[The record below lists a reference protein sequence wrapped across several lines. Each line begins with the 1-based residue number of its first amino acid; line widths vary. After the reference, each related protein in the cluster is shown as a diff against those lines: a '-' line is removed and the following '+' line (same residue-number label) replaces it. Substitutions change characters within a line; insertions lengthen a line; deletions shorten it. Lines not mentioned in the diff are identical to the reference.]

1 MLVAAAAM
9 TFASC
14 QREEMNAPKETFSTT
29 LTLNTEVEATK
40 TYLGADNTVL
50 WGENESVVLYLQ
62 DGEVKDG
69 LPVPKFISSTPT
81 SDFNGEASAE
91 FSFTIDK
98 VTEASEYALGGIYP
112 ASASQGID
120 NKNAAAYKVSLP
132 ATQNQVDGKYDSSAY
147 IMVLKPEVVTELPTE
162 YTASFRRAVA
172 LNKITLIGVKEDI
185 SSVEITVPEKK
196 YLAGRRYMNLTTG
209 ESGEIYDSGSQTNV
223 VKVNG
228 DFKAGSFDV
237 WFCSWGVELV
247 EGDALTV
254 KMTSANN
261 TYTRTITTRAEGIK
275 FVEGDLNTLTINM
288 ASAEVEAISTIA
300 GDYLIASKTSSGW
313 FLMTPSNSN
322 SYYEAT
328 DNVSSSTTVSCAD
341 FYNVADVE
349 NYVWRVAKYD
359 NGYSI
364 QSVNTNKY
372 VTYSGSDNKAYANAE
387 LDAAAKMDIQ
397 LNGQTDVI
405 ESMNVAGRKLKYN
418 ASNPRFAFYET
429 TQTDVYLIPW
439 IPDTTPRINVTDKE
453 LSVVASATT
462 VDIPYTLKNITG
474 NITAKVA
481 DGATMT
487 RVSASV
493 QGEKVVVTFDANNA
507 SEAKTATIVLSY
519 EGAQDVNVVITQ
531 EAAGA
536 TKQYYVKVTS
546 APTDWSGT
554 YLIVAGTS
562 VATAID
568 GSWLKYATATID
580 DNKIEATATTN
591 AYAVTIQKVASQLY
605 YTIKLANGQYLGT
618 PNSNGIK
625 QSTSVA
631 SDFYW
636 KFSVSN
642 SLVKIEANS
651 YSGRILRLNGT
662 SGFRTYTTNTGT
674 QATLYRLEGG
684 ESGGETPEP
693 EEPETPVEPIKLS
706 APVVKCSDSDITAN
720 SLKFTW
726 DAVANADNY
735 EVTFNNGTPIETT
748 NTYYEATGLTAN
760 TNYSISV
767 KAVGDDVNYTTSDA
781 GTATVKTKEEQ
792 QSGGGDV
799 SSLVLAYTFNVSSF
813 GTTGYG
819 VHKNIAKNNNMTWTI
834 TCGQGGYLGINK
846 AANVSKL
853 VLGDYL
859 KVGTPIGYNASTL
872 ATAVISDT
880 EMLNVGKVE
889 FVGNSVTSVSGT
901 TPTQISLVFS
911 QDGNTYSL
919 IETQAFNE
927 TNGNTF
933 EFAPKSSGYYA
944 VVISG
949 AAWFRLTGTQIKY
962 YTN

>member
-1 MLVAAAAM
+1 MRRIFKSFMLVAAAAM
-9 TFASC
+9 AFTSC
-14 QREEMNAPKETFSTT
+14 QKEEVSAPETVSAT
-29 LTLNTEVEATK
+29 LTMHADVEQTK
-40 TYLGADNTVL
+40 TYLDENNAVL
-50 WGENESVVLYLQ
+50 WG
-62 DGEVKDG
+62 K
-69 LPVPKFISSTPT
+69 
-81 SDFNGEASAE
+81 GEAVTLYVGSGETAKFFDSASTDAYDGMASA
-91 FSFTIDK
+91 SFTFDIKEVAD
-98 VTEASEYALGGIYP
+98 ADSYALGGIYP
-112 ASASQGID
+112 ASAAKGID
-120 NKNAAAYKVSLP
+120 NNDNPESYKIALP
-132 ATQNQVDGKYDSSAY
+132 ATQKAEPGKYDPSAY
-147 IMVLKPEVVTELPTE
+147 IMVLKPKAVEALPTE

-172 LNKITLIGVKEDI
+172 LNKITLTNVPEDVTA
-185 SSVEITVPEKK
+185 VEITAPNKK

-313 FLMTPSNSN
+313 FLMTPTNSN

-359 NGYSI
+359 NVYSI

-397 LNGQTDVI
+397 LNGQTAVI

-462 VDIPYTLKNITG
+462 VDIPYTVKNITG

-554 YLIVAGTS
+554 YLIVF
-562 VATAID
+562 
-568 GSWLKYATATID
+568 D
-580 DNKIEATATTN
+580 DNKAHATVEGKNFNATSNALTISNGKIEATDDLSSA
-591 AYAVTIQKVASQLY
+591 AVTISKKDSGYSILLPSGLYLKVSSAS
-605 YTIKLANGQYLGT
+605 TI
-618 PNSNGIK
+618 S
-625 QSTSVA
+625 STSAVA
-631 SDFYW
+631 NYLSFVNNTTQSGSIRISGD
-636 KFSVSN
+636 SN
-642 SLVKIEANS
+642 FNASS
-651 YSGRILRLNGT
+651 YILYHQ
-662 SGFRTYTTNTGT
+662 SSYFRCYTNKLTTTNYKLPD
-674 QATLYRLEGG
+674 LYKLEEGG
-684 ESGGETPEP
+684 GQTPDP
-693 EEPETPVEPIKLS
+693 EEPETPAEPVQL
-706 APVVKCSDSDITAN
+706 AMSDISCSAQTEN
-720 SLKFTW
+720 SLTFTW
-726 DAVANADNY
+726 TAVPNATGY
-735 EVTFNNGTPIETT
+735 EVTCNNKTETVT
-748 NTYYEATGLTAN
+748 TTQYVATDLAASTSY
-760 TNYSISV
+760 TISII
-767 KAVGDDVNYTTSDA
+767 AVGDGTNYTNSAPKTQT
-781 GTATVKTKEEQ
+781 GKTKEAQ
-792 QSGGGDV
+792 QAGGSESV
-799 SSLVLAYTFNVSSF
+799 ETFNLKYSATDVKSDDWSITQNGVSLYWSKGTSSNTPSPNKEGSVRMYT
-813 GTTGYG
+813 GTTL
-819 VHKNIAKNNNMTWTI
+819 TI
-834 TCGQGGYLGINK
+834 NAPENK
-846 AANVSKL
+846 KITRV
-853 VLGDYL
+853 VF
-859 KVGTPIGYNASTL
+859 TPTSSSYNATKLKYNNTSLT
-872 ATAVISDT
+872 SDDWQ
-880 EMLNVGKVE
+880 L
-889 FVGNSVTSVSGT
+889 T
-901 TPTQISLVFS
+901 TPANQIVLTAGANARFKEIKV
-911 QDGNTYSL
+911 
-919 IETQAFNE
+919 
-927 TNGNTF
+927 
-933 EFAPKSSGYYA
+933 YY
-944 VVISG
+944 
-949 AAWFRLTGTQIKY
+949 
-962 YTN
+962 N

>member
-9 TFASC
+9 AFTSC
-14 QREEMNAPKETFSTT
+14 QKEEVSAPETVSAT
-29 LTLNTEVEATK
+29 LTMHADVEQTK
-40 TYLGADNTVL
+40 TYLDENNAVL
-50 WGENESVVLYLQ
+50 WG
-62 DGEVKDG
+62 K
-69 LPVPKFISSTPT
+69 
-81 SDFNGEASAE
+81 GEAVTLYVGSGETAKFFDSASTDAYDGMASA
-91 FSFTIDK
+91 SFTFDIKEVAD
-98 VTEASEYALGGIYP
+98 ADSYALGGIYP
-112 ASASQGID
+112 ASAAKGID
-120 NKNAAAYKVSLP
+120 NNDNPESYKIALP
-132 ATQNQVDGKYDSSAY
+132 ATQKAEPGKYDPSAY
-147 IMVLKPEVVTELPTE
+147 IMVLKPKAVEALPTE

-172 LNKITLIGVKEDI
+172 LNKITLTNVPEDVTA
-185 SSVEITVPEKK
+185 VEITAPNKK

-313 FLMTPSNSN
+313 FLMTPTNSN

-359 NGYSI
+359 NVYSI

-397 LNGQTDVI
+397 LNGQTAVI

-462 VDIPYTLKNITG
+462 VDIPYTVKNITG

-554 YLIVAGTS
+554 YLIVF
-562 VATAID
+562 
-568 GSWLKYATATID
+568 D
-580 DNKIEATATTN
+580 DNKAHATVEGKNFNATSNALTISNGKIEATDDLSSA
-591 AYAVTIQKVASQLY
+591 AVTISKKDSGYSILLPSGLYLKVSSAS
-605 YTIKLANGQYLGT
+605 TI
-618 PNSNGIK
+618 S
-625 QSTSVA
+625 STSAVA
-631 SDFYW
+631 NYLSFVNNTTQSGSIRISGD
-636 KFSVSN
+636 SN
-642 SLVKIEANS
+642 FNASS
-651 YSGRILRLNGT
+651 YILYHQ
-662 SGFRTYTTNTGT
+662 SSYFRCYTNKLTTTNYKLPD
-674 QATLYRLEGG
+674 LYKLEEGG
-684 ESGGETPEP
+684 GQTPDP
-693 EEPETPVEPIKLS
+693 EEPETPAEPVQL
-706 APVVKCSDSDITAN
+706 AMSDISCSAQTEN
-720 SLKFTW
+720 SLTFTW
-726 DAVANADNY
+726 TAVPNATGY
-735 EVTFNNGTPIETT
+735 EVTCNNKTETVT
-748 NTYYEATGLTAN
+748 TTQYVATDLAASTSY
-760 TNYSISV
+760 TISII
-767 KAVGDDVNYTTSDA
+767 AVGDGTNYTNSAPKTQT
-781 GTATVKTKEEQ
+781 GKTKEAQ
-792 QSGGGDV
+792 QAGGSESV
-799 SSLVLAYTFNVSSF
+799 ETFNLKYSATDVKSDDWSITQNGVSLYWSKGTSSNTPSPNKEGSVRMYT
-813 GTTGYG
+813 GTTL
-819 VHKNIAKNNNMTWTI
+819 TI
-834 TCGQGGYLGINK
+834 NAPENK
-846 AANVSKL
+846 KITRV
-853 VLGDYL
+853 VF
-859 KVGTPIGYNASTL
+859 TPTSSSYNATKLKYNNTSLT
-872 ATAVISDT
+872 SDDWQ
-880 EMLNVGKVE
+880 L
-889 FVGNSVTSVSGT
+889 T
-901 TPTQISLVFS
+901 TPANQIVLTAGANARFKEIKV
-911 QDGNTYSL
+911 
-919 IETQAFNE
+919 
-927 TNGNTF
+927 
-933 EFAPKSSGYYA
+933 YY
-944 VVISG
+944 
-949 AAWFRLTGTQIKY
+949 
-962 YTN
+962 N